1 MSFTVLVIWFPRICI
16 KLKLKVYLCEC
27 KEYLCI
33 SDFKGSQLVDM
44 SLLWHIT
51 CWSSC
56 QTTAPCN
63 WVSLTGD
70 LENMGQS
77 LCKFLSWHWLLYLYV
92 KFQQFSIIGRIM
104 KTTLS
109 KATLRKFWVSDQ
121 RPREHWSSF
130 TSYFFLTI
138 DYWPLCKH
146 FSINSTPIL
155 LLGKFWELFTGHLE
169 DHVIL
174 HTINNFLVTQ
184 TFCGTYRNIFW
195 KISLTTFILAEIKG
209 CVTMVTKLWLKNKPT
224 NRQAHSTLIAQT
236 MPKLP
241 IIRAMQVLKY
251 SPSLYSLLLALSI
264 LILHSHCSIL
274 AS

>member
-121 RPREHWSSF
+121 VKYW
-130 TSYFFLTI
+130 FFIFFGQKVRATLLPFGEG
-138 DYWPLCKH
+138 Y
-146 FSINSTPIL
+146 PI
-155 LLGKFWELFTGHLE
+155 FIT
-169 DHVIL
+169 VY
-174 HTINNFLVTQ
+174 LVRDIQ
-184 TFCGTYRNIFW
+184 
-195 KISLTTFILAEIKG
+195 
-209 CVTMVTKLWLKNKPT
+209 
-224 NRQAHSTLIAQT
+224 
-236 MPKLP
+236 
-241 IIRAMQVLKY
+241 
-251 SPSLYSLLLALSI
+251 
-264 LILHSHCSIL
+264 
-274 AS
+274 